1 VPGARAPGHR
11 RGDLLAVVTLIA
23 LPVIIFGIPA
33 LLGHAV
39 LPGDDLTQNFP
50 LRVLAGSQIRGGHIG
65 RQ

>member
-1 VPGARAPGHR
+1 MP
-11 RGDLLAVVTLIA
+11 LATVAILVA

-50 LRVLAGSQIRGGHIG
+50 LRVLAGRQIQLRPAAAV
-65 RQ
+65 